1 MGPIGPKSP
10 GNPTVPIK
18 PMTPGSPLRPLT
30 QNDRQHYCVSAQ
42 IKWVQK
48 SCYWSYCSI
57 GDCPPPA
64 KISVSH
70 PYLLVQGA
78 QEHQVSLVIQDHL
91 YFLLAQFLQSHLFDQ
106 FLLCFLVELVFQA
119 APVVLDSLFRAH
131 TGCNLCV
138 LKTRAQGKITVLSNC
153 IPSGFISLIQDLFDT
168 PTLRLAYPSA
178 AVAEELEHE
187 APKKHSAI
195 SGKISA
201 EVGRLLSYSLQFLP
215 QQMSHFTRLLPASS

>member
-1 MGPIGPKSP
+1 MSGLERSYVSHCTYSPVTPLSPLGPTGPKSP

-18 PMTPGSPLRPLT
+18 PMTPGSPLRPWT
-30 QNDRQHYCVSAQ
+30 QNDRQHYCVLAQ

-48 SCYWSYCSI
+48 SCYW
-57 GDCPPPA
+57 PPPA

-70 PYLLVQGA
+70 PYLLVQGT

-91 YFLLAQFLQSHLFDQ
+91 YFLLAQFLQSHLFVQ

-131 TGCNLCV
+131 TGCDLCV

-153 IPSGFISLIQDLFDT
+153 IPSGFISLI
-168 PTLRLAYPSA
+168 
-178 AVAEELEHE
+178 
-187 APKKHSAI
+187 
-195 SGKISA
+195 
-201 EVGRLLSYSLQFLP
+201 
-215 QQMSHFTRLLPASS
+215 